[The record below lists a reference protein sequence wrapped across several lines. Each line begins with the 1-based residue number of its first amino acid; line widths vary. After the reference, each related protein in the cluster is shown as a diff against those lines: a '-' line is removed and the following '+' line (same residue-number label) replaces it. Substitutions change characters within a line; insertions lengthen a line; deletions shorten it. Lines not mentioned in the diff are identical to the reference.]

1 VLGDGLR
8 LRPPRRRSA
17 LPDPDGRRPVLSAL
31 SRRAGRDLD
40 PRCNGG
46 PLPRRARGDEWWL
59 SGDDLRRQRPR
70 VHLECARPVGDGAW
84 REARVQPSRQAG
96 RQCIRRELQ
105 RTAARRVPQREL
117 VPLADRG
124 QNFDPAMGEGLQRR
138 KTALGTWRTYT
149 HRVRTIANSDITSG
163 VEEGG
168 T

>member
-1 VLGDGLR
+1 
-8 LRPPRRRSA
+8 
-17 LPDPDGRRPVLSAL
+17 
-31 SRRAGRDLD
+31 
-40 PRCNGG
+40 
-46 PLPRRARGDEWWL
+46 

-168 T
+168 TSSLPDPPFRCPALVAAFGPEPGDCGLSRLR